1 MRGLETDAT
10 DKSHVVCKASAD
22 KHKWLRVR
30 AMRLSAPCRL
40 QTQVKRFCYRA
51 VVQGPSRCL
60 LVCAPDSVHIQTRAM
75 PPFNTEYDLAQN
87 GYTGGATFFDGIAPE
102 LNEAGRTMQHG
113 TAGGAFPIP
122 RKTLSRER
130 ESTGAVLRL
139 VRRSEKGGCPKERD
153 NDAFPRTHSYTNMR
167 SGSTRQRRL
176 KGCSS
181 QKPSPHVAPC
191 PKH

>member
-30 AMRLSAPCRL
+30 AMRLSAPCR
-40 QTQVKRFCYRA
+40 YRHKLRSTLYA
-51 VVQGPSRCL
+51 FATGQSCRQGPSRCL

-102 LNEAGRTMQHG
+102 LMRQGERCNMALQVAHFQYHGRCSQRAKGIHRCRIEAGA
-113 TAGGAFPIP
+113 TAREGGM
-122 RKTLSRER
+122 SEGER
-130 ESTGAVLRL
+130 
-139 VRRSEKGGCPKERD
+139 
-153 NDAFPRTHSYTNMR
+153 
-167 SGSTRQRRL
+167 
-176 KGCSS
+176 
-181 QKPSPHVAPC
+181 
-191 PKH
+191 